1 MNERRIQEIKDNLR
15 RIMEQITS
23 IGEEPP
29 PEIQQMLMQVI
40 QRAHN
45 QIFELRQEGNQQPPE
60 APTQTPIP
68 ESARLIWILSGG
80 QPEAFAQYLGTFPDA
95 SLNAL
100 QRNPAQLQAMLAQLQ
115 QQMPQGN
122 QGSADGIPQA
132 DLNSSN
138 IYGFRYDPK
147 TGKLLVRFQG
157 GSVYGYQGVPQEI
170 FRIFQHGA
178 IPAKTKGKNRYGE
191 WWQGKVPS
199 LGAAFHALIKQGD
212 YPYQK
217 LS

>member
-23 IGEEPP
+23 MGEEPP

-40 QRAHN
+40 QRAN
-45 QIFELRQEGNQQPPE
+45 SQIAELRQEGSQQPE
-60 APTQTPIP
+60 APAQTPIP

-80 QPEAFAQYLGTFPDA
+80 QPEAFAQYLGSFPDA

-100 QRNPAQLQAMLAQLQ
+100 QRNPAQLQAILAQLQ
-115 QQMPQGN
+115 RQMPQGN
-122 QGSADGIPQA
+122 QESADAIPQA

-138 IYGFRYDPK
+138 IYGFRYDQK

-157 GSVYGYQGVPQEI
+157 GSVYGYQGVPPEI

-178 IPAKTKGKNRYGE
+178 IPAKTSGKNKYGQ

-199 LGAAFHALIKQGD
+199 LGAAFHALIKQGN